1 MKITKVKG
9 FVQTIVC
16 SDVKEGVS
24 TLIQSIGLG
33 ALKPNTVMVGWPH
46 TRKGINDEDT
56 VEHDFLGNTSNI
68 LHKWIV
74 RLQNVL

>member
-1 MKITKVKG
+1 MKHTKVKG

-46 TRKGINDEDT
+46 TLKGITGEDSN
-56 VEHDFLGNTSNI
+56 EHEFLGMVKLPI
-68 LHKWIV
+68 ICLA
-74 RLQNVL
+74 